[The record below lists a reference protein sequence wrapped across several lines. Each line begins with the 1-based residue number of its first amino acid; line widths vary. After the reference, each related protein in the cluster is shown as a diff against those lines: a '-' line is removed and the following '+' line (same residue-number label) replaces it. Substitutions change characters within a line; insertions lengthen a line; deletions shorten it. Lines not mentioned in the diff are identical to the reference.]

1 MPLGLQFA
9 IYYVLFFFWLALV
22 VRLVVE
28 VLRSLARK
36 WRGPSSTLGAG
47 SLELAFAVTDP
58 PVKLLRRRIPPV
70 RLGTVDL
77 DLSITLLFFVV
88 FIGMRISRDALDA
101 SLSMIH

>member
-1 MPLGLQFA
+1 MGLGLQYA

-28 VLRSLARK
+28 VLRSFARK
-36 WRGPSSTLGAG
+36 WRGPSSPLAAGA
-47 SLELAFAVTDP
+47 LELAFVVTDP
-58 PVKLLRRRIPPV
+58 PLKLLRRLIPPV

-88 FIGMRISRDALDA
+88 FIGMQVSRPPYQAVL
-101 SLSMIH
+101 LSS